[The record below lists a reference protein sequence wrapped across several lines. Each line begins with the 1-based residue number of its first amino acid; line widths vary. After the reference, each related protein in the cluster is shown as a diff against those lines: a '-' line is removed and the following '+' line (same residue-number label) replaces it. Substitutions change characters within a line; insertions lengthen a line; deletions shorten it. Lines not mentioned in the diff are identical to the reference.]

1 MEVELGVLPL
11 GEPQATCQPAPRG
24 SRQGPGPGR
33 GAIRGE
39 RRRVQFA
46 DSLDLAKAAVESVAR
61 EQSAVVK
68 LGGVRSGSVFALT
81 LDV

>member
-1 MEVELGVLPL
+1 M
-11 GEPQATCQPAPRG
+11 
-24 SRQGPGPGR
+24 
-33 GAIRGE
+33 
-39 RRRVQFA
+39 QFA

-68 LGGVRSGSVFALT
+68 SDGMRSGSVFALT